1 MKIVDA
7 NIILRYLLNDHDELS
22 AKATTIIEDNDVLLP
37 NEVVAGSCLNQGD
50 GSSGPVG

>member
-22 AKATTIIEDNDVLLP
+22 AKATTIIEDNDELF
-37 NEVVAGSCLNQGD
+37 QMK
-50 GSSGPVG
+50 